1 MSEEQQVTMEV
12 GGVSPP
18 RGKSLMG
25 KCECGR
31 CTCYPPGDSRV
42 YGKTC
47 ECDDRRCEDLEG
59 VVCGG
64 HGTCSCGHCICE
76 KGWFG
81 KLCQHPRKCNMTEE
95 QSKSLCESADDTLC
109 SGKGSCHCGKCM
121 CSTEEWYISGEFCD
135 CDDRDCDK
143 HDGLICTGNGIC
155 SCGNCECW
163 DGWNGNACE
172 IWLGTEYP

>member
-1 MSEEQQVTMEV
+1 
-12 GGVSPP
+12 
-18 RGKSLMG
+18 
-25 KCECGR
+25 
-31 CTCYPPGDSRV
+31 
-42 YGKTC
+42 
-47 ECDDRRCEDLEG
+47 
-59 VVCGG
+59 
-64 HGTCSCGHCICE
+64 HGTCSCGRCVCE

-81 KLCQHPRKCNMTEE
+81 TLCQHPRKCNLTEE
-95 QSKSLCESADDTLC
+95 QSNSLCESADGMLC
-109 SGKGSCHCGKCM
+109 SGKAPFVISGSCHCGKCL
-121 CSTEEWYISGEFCD
+121 CSAEEWYISGEFCD